1 MLKLKKISEMYDT
14 KVYTDNG
21 EYFGDVE
28 ELVLTK
34 TKINLWRIKATR
46 NSFLSD
52 VLGGAKGVLVPHNL
66 VKSIGDI
73 IIISRSAI
81 PNFNGEKEE
90 TESSFN

>member
-1 MLKLKKISEMYDT
+1 MLKLKRVSEMYEMR
-14 KVYTDNG
+14 VYTDGG

-34 TKINLWRIKATR
+34 TKVSMWRIKATK
-46 NSFLSD
+46 NSFLSN

-73 IIISRSAI
+73 VIISRSAI
-81 PNFNGEKEE
+81 PNFGGEKEE
-90 TESSFN
+90 VEA

>member
-1 MLKLKKISEMYDT
+1 MLKLKKISEMYET
-14 KVYTDNG
+14 KVYTDSG

-81 PNFNGEKEE
+81 PNFNGEKDED
-90 TESSFN
+90 

>member
-1 MLKLKKISEMYDT
+1 MLKLKRVSEMYEMR
-14 KVYTDNG
+14 VYTDGG

-34 TKINLWRIKATR
+34 TKVSMWRIKATK
-46 NSFLSD
+46 NSFLSN

-73 IIISRSAI
+73 VLISRSAI
-81 PNFNGEKEE
+81 PNFGGEKEE
-90 TESSFN
+90 SEAQV

>member
-1 MLKLKKISEMYDT
+1 MLKLKRISETYDM
-14 KVYTDNG
+14 KVYTDGG

-34 TKINLWRIKATR
+34 TKISLWRIKATK
-46 NSFLSD
+46 NSFLSN

-73 IIISRSAI
+73 VIISKSAI
-81 PNFNGEKEE
+81 PNFGGKEE
-90 TESSFN
+90 

>member
-1 MLKLKKISEMYDT
+1 MLKLKKVSEMYEM
-14 KVYTDNG
+14 KVYTDSG

-73 IIISRSAI
+73 VIISRSAI
-81 PNFNGEKEE
+81 PNFSGEKEE
-90 TESSFN
+90 AEI

>member
-1 MLKLKKISEMYDT
+1 MLKLKRISEMYDMR
-14 KVYTDNG
+14 VYTDGG

-34 TKINLWRIKATR
+34 SKLNMWRIKATK
-46 NSFLSD
+46 NSFLSN

-66 VKSIGDI
+66 VKAIGDI

-81 PNFNGEKEE
+81 PNFQEKEDA
-90 TESSFN
+90 S

>member
-14 KVYTDNG
+14 KVYTDSG

-90 TESSFN
+90 PAEI

>member
-1 MLKLKKISEMYDT
+1 MLKLKRVSEMYEMR
-14 KVYTDNG
+14 VYTDGG

-34 TKINLWRIKATR
+34 TKVSMWRIKATK
-46 NSFLSD
+46 NSFLSN

-73 IIISRSAI
+73 VIISRSAI
-81 PNFNGEKEE
+81 PNFGGEKEE
-90 TESSFN
+90 AEA

>member
-1 MLKLKKISEMYDT
+1 MLKLKRISETYDM
-14 KVYTDNG
+14 KVYTDSG

-34 TKINLWRIKATR
+34 TKVNLWRIKATKG
-46 NSFLSD
+46 SFLTN

-73 IIISRSAI
+73 VIISKSAI
-81 PNFNGEKEE
+81 PNFGGEKEPE
-90 TESSFN
+90 ES

>member
-1 MLKLKKISEMYDT
+1 MLKLKKISDMYDM
-14 KVYTDNG
+14 KVYTDSG

-66 VKSIGDI
+66 VKSVGDI

-81 PNFNGEKEE
+81 PNFGGDKEE
-90 TESSFN
+90 L

>member
-1 MLKLKKISEMYDT
+1 MLKLKKVSDMYDM
-14 KVYTDNG
+14 KVYTDGG

-73 IIISRSAI
+73 VIISRSAI
-81 PNFNGEKEE
+81 PNFSGDKED
-90 TESSFN
+90 SDL

>member
-1 MLKLKKISEMYDT
+1 MLKLKRISGVYDMR
-14 KVYTDNG
+14 VYTDAG

-34 TKINLWRIKATR
+34 SKVNMWRIKATK
-46 NSFLSD
+46 NSFLSN

-73 IIISRSAI
+73 VIISKSAV
-81 PNFNGEKEE
+81 PNYEGKDEE
-90 TESSFN
+90 

>member
-1 MLKLKKISEMYDT
+1 MKLKRISGVYDM
-14 KVYTDNG
+14 KVYTDGG

-34 TKINLWRIKATR
+34 TKVNLWRIKATK
-46 NSFLSD
+46 NSFLSN

-73 IIISRSAI
+73 VIISKSAI
-81 PNFNGEKEE
+81 PNFGGDKEDA
-90 TESSFN
+90 

>member
-1 MLKLKKISEMYDT
+1 MLNLKRISEMYDM
-14 KVYTDNG
+14 KVYTDGG

-34 TKINLWRIKATR
+34 TKISMWRVKATK
-46 NSFLSD
+46 NSFLSN

-81 PNFNGEKEE
+81 PNFNEKE
-90 TESSFN
+90 TTS

>member
-1 MLKLKKISEMYDT
+1 MYEM

-21 EYFGDVE
+21 DYFGDVE
-28 ELVLTK
+28 ELVLNK
-34 TKINLWRIKATR
+34 TKINLWRIKSTK

-73 IIISRSAI
+73 VIISRSAI
-81 PNFNGEKEE
+81 PNFSGDKEE
-90 TESSFN
+90 STADLM

>member
-1 MLKLKKISEMYDT
+1 MLKLKRISEMYDM
-14 KVYTDNG
+14 KVYTDGG

-34 TKINLWRIKATR
+34 TKINMWRIKATK
-46 NSFLSD
+46 NSFLSN

-66 VKSIGDI
+66 VKSIGDV

-81 PNFNGEKEE
+81 PNFGEKEE
-90 TESSFN
+90 EQA